1 MFKKWM
7 LYKNAYSFGTTVA
20 KRETAKNR
28 EEPCRRISSLQCNPH
43 SDVQQ
48 RQGWGSKESHGSEA
62 AAGCSPY
69 QITPHNE
76 LPGAFMAAGGGIK
89 RDLSAQ
95 PRVNCLRECRG
106 TQTANRGFTDRI
118 VWLFNLSFTECIFR
132 LWDNDKGCQSG
143 QHVQPAAC
151 REQHA
156 MWMMRMM
163 DSRIILSLSKRKSPP
178 KCTCGNPVGS
188 SSPPVKPFLLL
199 YLNDCVRDTG
209 CHQLN

>member
-1 MFKKWM
+1 M

-28 EEPCRRISSLQCNPH
+28 EEPCRQISSLQCNPH

-143 QHVQPAAC
+143 QACAASSMQGATCHVDDEDDGFQNYPLTLKKKITTQMYLRESGWEFLTAC
-151 REQHA
+151 
-156 MWMMRMM
+156 
-163 DSRIILSLSKRKSPP
+163 
-178 KCTCGNPVGS
+178 
-188 SSPPVKPFLLL
+188 
-199 YLNDCVRDTG
+199 
-209 CHQLN
+209 